1 MNNNK
6 LETITNL
13 FEGSQIRSIWDSEK
27 EDYFFSVVDVIS
39 ALTGSNNPR
48 NYWNMLKKRLS
59 EEEKSELYTKC
70 VQLKMKSSKD
80 GKMYATDTLDTKDIL
95 RLIESVPSP
104 KAEPFK
110 LWLASL
116 GSERIDEVFNPELAI
131 DRAINYYRKK
141 GYVDE
146 WIEARI
152 KGIFNRKKLT
162 DAWKD
167 AGVTEGYEYAQ
178 LTNEIYKEW
187 SGMTAKEYKNFKG
200 LRKESLRD
208 NMSDLEVAL
217 NDLGEIAT
225 RELVKEHKPHG
236 LKANKE
242 MAKAGGNVAKV
253 AKDNL
258 EEKLGKPVITK
269 QNNLGY
275 KYVDNEKLI
284 EAEKWAIT
292 FARQRLIDML

>member
-13 FEGSQIRSIWDSEK
+13 FEDSQIRSVWDNNK
-27 EDYFFSVVDVIS
+27 EDYYFSVVDVIS
-39 ALTGSNNPR
+39 ALTGSDRPR
-48 NYWNMLKKRLS
+48 KYWNDLKLKLKDEGSQLS
-59 EEEKSELYTKC
+59 EKIG
-70 VQLKMKSSKD
+70 QLKMKSSD
-80 GKMYATDTLDTKDIL
+80 GKKYLTDVLDTKGIL

-116 GSERIDEVFNPELAI
+116 GSERIDEVFDPE
-131 DRAINYYRKK
+131 RAIARGIDYYRKK
-141 GYVDE
+141 GYDDA

-152 KGIFNRKKLT
+152 KGMINRKKLT

-187 SGMTAKEYKNFKG
+187 SGMTAKEYKDFKS

-217 NDLGEIAT
+217 TDLGEIAT
-225 RELVKEHKPHG
+225 RELVKTHKPHG
-236 LKANKE
+236 LKENKE

-284 EAEKWAIT
+284 EAEK
-292 FARQRLIDML
+292 

>member
-13 FEGSQIRSIWDSEK
+13 FEGAQIRSVWDNNK
-27 EDYFFSVVDVIS
+27 EDYYFSVVDVIS
-39 ALTGSNNPR
+39 ALTGSSNPR
-48 NYWNMLKKRLS
+48 DYWFKLKIRMT
-59 EEEKSELYTKC
+59 EEEKSELSTKC
-70 VQLKMKSSKD
+70 RRLKMKAQD
-80 GKMYATDTLDTKDIL
+80 GKFRETDVLDTKGIL

-116 GSERIDEVFNPELAI
+116 GSERIDEVFDPEIAI
-131 DRAINYYRKK
+131 ARGIDYYRKK
-141 GYVDE
+141 GYSDE

-152 KGIFNRKKLT
+152 KGMINRKKLT
-162 DAWKD
+162 DAWKA
-167 AGVTEGYEYAQ
+167 AGITEGYEFGV

-187 SGMTAKEYKNFKG
+187 SGMTAKEYKNFKS

-217 NDLGEIAT
+217 TDLGEIAT
-225 RELVKEHKPHG
+225 RELVKTHKPHG
-236 LKANKE
+236 LKENKE

-269 QNNLGY
+269 QNNLAY

-284 EAEKWAIT
+284 EDEK
-292 FARQRLIDML
+292 

>member
-13 FEGSQIRSIWDSEK
+13 FEGSQIRSVWDNNK
-27 EDYFFSVVDVIS
+27 EDYYFSVVDVIS
-39 ALTGSNNPR
+39 ALTGSDRPR
-48 NYWNMLKKRLS
+48 KYWNDLKLKLKDEGSQLS
-59 EEEKSELYTKC
+59 EKIG
-70 VQLKMKSSKD
+70 QLKMESSD
-80 GKMYATDTLDTKDIL
+80 GKKYLTDVLDTKGIL

-116 GSERIDEVFNPELAI
+116 GSERIDEVFDPEIAI
-131 DRAINYYRKK
+131 ARGIDYYRKK
-141 GYVDE
+141 GYDDA

-162 DAWKD
+162 DAWKN

-217 NDLGEIAT
+217 TDLGEIAT
-225 RELVKEHKPHG
+225 RELVKTHKPHG
-236 LKANKE
+236 LKENKE
-242 MAKAGGNVAKV
+242 MAKRGGKIAKNTR
-253 AKDNL
+253 DNL
-258 EEKLGKPVITK
+258 EQELGKPVIT
-269 QNNLGY
+269 NENHLGY
-275 KYVDNEKLI
+275 QYIDEKQI
-284 EAEKWAIT
+284 EYKEKIG
-292 FARQRLIDML
+292 

>member
-13 FEGSQIRSIWDSEK
+13 FEGFQIRSVWDNNK
-27 EDYFFSVVDVIS
+27 EDYYFSVVDVIS
-39 ALTGSNNPR
+39 ALTGSDRPR
-48 NYWNMLKKRLS
+48 KYWNDLKLKLKDEGSQLS
-59 EEEKSELYTKC
+59 EKIG
-70 VQLKMKSSKD
+70 QLKMESSD
-80 GKMYATDTLDTKDIL
+80 GKKYLTDVLDTKGIL

-116 GSERIDEVFNPELAI
+116 GSERIDEVFDPEIAI
-131 DRAINYYRKK
+131 ARGIEYYRKK
-141 GYVDE
+141 GYSDA

-162 DAWKD
+162 DAWKN

-217 NDLGEIAT
+217 TDLGEIAT
-225 RELVKEHKPHG
+225 RELVKTHKPHG
-236 LKANKE
+236 LKENKE
-242 MAKAGGNVAKV
+242 IAKRGGKIAKNTR
-253 AKDNL
+253 DNL
-258 EEKLGKPVITK
+258 EQELGKPVIT
-269 QNNLGY
+269 NENHLGY
-275 KYVDNEKLI
+275 QYIDEKQI
-284 EAEKWAIT
+284 EYKEKIG
-292 FARQRLIDML
+292 

>member
-13 FEGSQIRSIWDSEK
+13 FEGFQIRSIWDNEL
-27 EDYFFSVVDVIS
+27 EDYYFSVVDVIS
-39 ALTGSNNPR
+39 ALTGSDRPR
-48 NYWNMLKKRLS
+48 KYWNDLKLKLKDEGSQLS
-59 EEEKSELYTKC
+59 EKIG
-70 VQLKMKSSKD
+70 QLKMESSD
-80 GKMYATDTLDTKDIL
+80 GKKYLTDVLDTKGIL

-116 GSERIDEVFNPELAI
+116 GSERIDEVFDPEIAI
-131 DRAINYYRKK
+131 ARGIEYYRKK
-141 GYVDE
+141 GYDDA

-152 KGIFNRKKLT
+152 KGMINRKKLT

-167 AGVTEGYEYAQ
+167 AGITEGYEFGV

-217 NDLGEIAT
+217 TDLGEIAT
-225 RELVKEHKPHG
+225 RELVKTHKPHG
-236 LKANKE
+236 LKENKE
-242 MAKAGGNVAKV
+242 IAKRGGKIAKNTR
-253 AKDNL
+253 DNL
-258 EEKLGKPVITK
+258 EQELGKPVIT
-269 QNNLGY
+269 NENHLGY
-275 KYVDNEKLI
+275 QYIDEKQI
-284 EAEKWAIT
+284 EYKEKIG
-292 FARQRLIDML
+292 

>member
-13 FEGSQIRSIWDSEK
+13 FEGAQIRSVWDNNK
-27 EDYFFSVVDVIS
+27 EDYYFSVVDVIS

-80 GKMYATDTLDTKDIL
+80 GKMYATDTLDTKGIL

-116 GSERIDEVFNPELAI
+116 GSERIDEVFDPE
-131 DRAINYYRKK
+131 RAIARGIDYYRKK
-141 GYVDE
+141 GYDDA
-146 WIEARI
+146 WIETRI
-152 KGIFNRKKLT
+152 KGMINRKKLT

-167 AGVTEGYEYAQ
+167 AGITEGYEFGV

-217 NDLGEIAT
+217 TDLGEIAT
-225 RELVKEHKPHG
+225 RELVKKHKPHG
-236 LKANKE
+236 LKENKE
-242 MAKAGGNVAKV
+242 MAKRGGKIAKNTR
-253 AKDNL
+253 DNL
-258 EEKLGKPVITK
+258 EQELGASVIT
-269 QNNLGY
+269 NENHLGY
-275 KYVDNEKLI
+275 QYIDEKQI
-284 EAEKWAIT
+284 ESK
-292 FARQRLIDML
+292 